1 MEDRQHPNNRSEII
15 YFTKAR
21 TALKY
26 GLQSLGFQKN
36 ESILIPDFLCDSV
49 ISSIEESTLEFTVY
63 ETADDMSPIWAS
75 VELNICK
82 NTKALLMVH
91 YFGQPQNIN
100 VFRQFSKKHNLLL
113 VEDNAH
119 GHGGTYQN
127 RMLGTFGDIGIS
139 SPRKF
144 NECGGLLYLN
154 NNYDKTL
161 LPQLDY
167 ETLEKKPIWYK
178 VLLNKYPTLK
188 HQLKLLLR
196 KRYKYENPRAFRA
209 KPEEE
214 FYLPKSNIQRLES
227 LDWNHIA
234 NQRRERYLK
243 LKTMAEMKGLKPV
256 FADIALGSNPWCF
269 AAYVENNQAAI
280 SWFNWGWRNNI
291 ETFSWPALR
300 EEQLTEED
308 KAFNRWKKIV
318 CFNLS

>member
-82 NTKALLMVH
+82 NTKAILMVH

-100 VFRQFSKKHNLLL
+100 VFQQFSKKHNLLL

-167 ETLEKKPIWYK
+167 ETLEKKLIWYR
-178 VLLNKYPTLK
+178 VLLNKYPILK
-188 HQLKLLLR
+188 HQLMLLLR
-196 KRYKYENPRAFRA
+196 KRYKYENPRAFELNPKRN
-209 KPEEE
+209 
-214 FYLPKSNIQRLES
+214 FIYLNLIF
-227 LDWNHIA
+227 
-234 NQRRERYLK
+234 
-243 LKTMAEMKGLKPV
+243 KG
-256 FADIALGSNPWCF
+256 
-269 AAYVENNQAAI
+269 
-280 SWFNWGWRNNI
+280 
-291 ETFSWPALR
+291 
-300 EEQLTEED
+300 
-308 KAFNRWKKIV
+308 
-318 CFNLS
+318 